1 MRIFMTK
8 NHPTANF
15 YYKVLKFL
23 LDNGCRSEIDNYLDQ
38 IEKNAKRG

>member
-1 MRIFMTK
+1 MKIFITK
-8 NHPTANF
+8 NHPTTNF

-38 IEKNAKRG
+38 IEKMRKRG